1 MLDHMKQI
9 KVAIIDYGAGNMLSV
24 KRAVEACEAIGICTA
39 DPMIIEKADRIILPG
54 VGAFSSAMNALN
66 NLNLV
71 EFIQKMASNGKPLL
85 GICLG
90 MQLLFDESEEFGLT
104 TGLKILP
111 GRIVKIP
118 ITRKNGKLIKIPH
131 IGWNRLKSYPDV
143 SWKNTLLENNSVGD
157 EFYFVHSFIAEASNR
172 SHVLAYSQYEDIEIN
187 AVVRSNNVI
196 GCQFHPEKS
205 GTLGIKILK
214 QFVSRG

>member
-1 MLDHMKQI
+1 MLDHMKKI

-24 KRAVEACEAIGICTA
+24 KRAVEACDAIGICTA
-39 DPMIIEKADRIILPG
+39 DPVIIEKADRIILPG

-66 NLNLV
+66 NLKLV
-71 EFIQKMASNGKPLL
+71 DSIQKIASNGKPLL

-118 ITRKNGKLIKIPH
+118 ISRKNGKLLKIPH
-131 IGWNRLKSYPDV
+131 IGWSRLESYPDA
-143 SWKNTLLENNSVGD
+143 SWKNTILEDNNIGD

-172 SHVLAYSQYEDIEIN
+172 SHVLAYTQYEDVIIN
-187 AVVRSNNVI
+187 SVVRSDNVT

-205 GTLGIKILK
+205 GTLGIKILN
-214 QFVSRG
+214 QFVSHG

>member
-24 KRAVEACEAIGICTA
+24 KRAVEACGAIGICTA
-39 DPMIIEKADRIILPG
+39 DPVIIEKADRIILPG
-54 VGAFSSAMNALN
+54 VGAFSIAMNALN
-66 NLNLV
+66 KLKLV

-104 TGLKILP
+104 PGLKILP

-118 ITRKNGKLIKIPH
+118 IARKNGKLLKIPH
-131 IGWNRLKSYPDV
+131 IGWNRLESYSGV
-143 SWKNTLLENNSVGD
+143 SWENTILEANSLGD

-172 SHVLAYSQYEDIEIN
+172 SHVLAYTKYEDIEIN
-187 AVVRSNNVI
+187 AVVRSDNVM

-205 GTLGIKILK
+205 GTLGIKVLS
-214 QFVSRG
+214 QFVSHG